1 MLVKPRSRKLLCV
14 AVAGAVGL
22 GTAGPAA
29 ALTKP
34 ERRMKRYINQERSS
48 RGIRTLRVNNS
59 LSKKARRHSRKMARR
74 GRVVYHSNL
83 SYTMRGYNYRIAGE
97 NVGMSWK
104 LRRVHRLFMNS
115 KGHRRNILR
124 SGYRRVGIG
133 VYRAN
138 GKVWVTE
145 IFYG

>member
-1 MLVKPRSRKLLCV
+1 MLAKPRSRKLLCM
-14 AVAGAVGL
+14 AVAGAVAL
-22 GTAGPAA
+22 GIAGPAT

-34 ERRMKRYINQERSS
+34 ERRMKKMINQERSS
-48 RGIRTLRVNNS
+48 RSIRTLRVNNS
-59 LSKKARRHSRKMARR
+59 LSKRARRHSRKMARN

-83 SYTMRGYNYRIAGE
+83 SYTMRGYSYNIAGE

-104 LRRVHRLFMNS
+104 LRRVHNMFMDS
-115 KGHRRNILR
+115 KSHRRNILR

-133 VYRAN
+133 VYRSN
-138 GKVWVTE
+138 GRVWVTE